1 MSHSLS
7 ADFWDVD
14 KMANNIMAILEYPVL
29 SDTLST
35 KATQDLVELTW
46 ENQAQKVWD
55 IYHEI
60 LY

>member
-46 ENQAQKVWD
+46 ENQAQKV
-55 IYHEI
+55 
-60 LY
+60 